1 MSDWNQQIIDE
12 FRANGGD
19 VRTNG
24 FGKGLVLLHH
34 RGAKT
39 GAERVS
45 PVAGIRVDPDTWL
58 AAASKG
64 GAPDNPAWFHNLLA
78 HPDVEIETPDDGIVP
93 VRATQLARRRAR
105 RGLGAVHGPVGRIP
119 LLRAAHDA
127 HDPRAAAH
135 APGRL
140 THRRTRRTSTGV
152 RHTSGRCTP
161 AARRSSRS
169 SPSRSSSS
177 SSRSRRCSSCGG

>member
-12 FRANGGD
+12 FRTNGGD

-39 GAERVS
+39 GVERVS
-45 PVAGIRVDPDTWL
+45 PVAGIRVDQDTWL

-93 VRATQLARRRAR
+93 VRATQLLGAERDAAWARFTARSEGFRSYEQRTTRTIPVLQLTRRA
-105 RGLGAVHGPVGRIP
+105 
-119 LLRAAHDA
+119 
-127 HDPRAAAH
+127 
-135 APGRL
+135 
-140 THRRTRRTSTGV
+140 
-152 RHTSGRCTP
+152 
-161 AARRSSRS
+161 
-169 SPSRSSSS
+169 
-177 SSRSRRCSSCGG
+177 